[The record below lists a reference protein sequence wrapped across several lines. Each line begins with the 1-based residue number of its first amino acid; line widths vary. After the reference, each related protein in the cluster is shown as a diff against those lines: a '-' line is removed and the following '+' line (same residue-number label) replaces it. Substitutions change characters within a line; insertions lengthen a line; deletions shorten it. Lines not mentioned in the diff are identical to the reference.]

1 MLKNDLTKNIVRKL
15 KKFIFDMYK
24 SGRLFQKEYLYLR
37 SIDAVEPCIYLG

>member
-24 SGRLFQKEYLYLR
+24 SGCLFQNVVYLFQNSKR
-37 SIDAVEPCIYLG
+37 IFVFT